1 MFLTFN
7 NCASSNVNLVPACF
21 SNAKCSLFCISFS
34 FLSASSNIACFLGIG
49 PVEMADLINFMSEK
63 FKVTFHRSDIQNLR
77 TVNDLVVAIE
87 DLSLE

>member
-1 MFLTFN
+1 MDRQRKDIMQKQVIAEFAQHLGVT
-7 NCASSNVNLVPACF
+7 PQD
-21 SNAKCSLFCISFS
+21 ID
-34 FLSASSNIACFLGIG
+34 LSASLAEDLGIG

-63 FKVTFHRSDIQNLR
+63 FQVTFHRSDIQNLR

>member
-1 MFLTFN
+1 MDRQRKDIMQKQVIAEFAQHLGVT
-7 NCASSNVNLVPACF
+7 PQD
-21 SNAKCSLFCISFS
+21 ID
-34 FLSASSNIACFLGIG
+34 LSASLAEDLGIG

>member
-1 MFLTFN
+1 MQKQVIAEF
-7 NCASSNVNLVPACF
+7 
-21 SNAKCSLFCISFS
+21 AKHLGVTPQDID
-34 FLSASSNIACFLGIG
+34 LSASLAEDLGIG

-63 FKVTFHRSDIQNLR
+63 FQVTFHRSDIEGLR